1 MILLVFMEFG
11 VLGRVILKIFLSQL
25 SLTLIAFYCT
35 ICEGFPKL
43 TGEPDNP
50 NYIIFI
56 LYVEYLPIM
65 L

>member
-11 VLGRVILKIFLSQL
+11 VLGRMILKIFLSQF
-25 SLTLIAFYCT
+25 SLTLIVFYGT

-50 NYIIFI
+50 NYTIFI
-56 LYVEYLPIM
+56 SHVEHLPVM